1 MHSQAEVVVKTRY
14 TCQKKNGKGKL
25 ETTSTQKKKSMS
37 STRDPEFEL
46 IMGLGDL
53 QGT

>member
-14 TCQKKNGKGKL
+14 TSPKNGKGKL
-25 ETTSTQKKKSMS
+25 ETTSMQKKPPMS

-53 QGT
+53 QGA